1 MSHRILIADPLD
13 PAGLVLLAES
23 GAEIVQLAE
32 ADRGRIAE
40 ILPDFDALVVR
51 SATRV
56 TAELLRAGRRLKVVG
71 RAGIGVDNVD
81 VQAATE
87 LGILVV
93 NAPTANLMSATEH
106 TFALLLAVARRVPEA
121 DASTKAGGWDR
132 KLTGIELQGKT
143 LGIIGFGRIGQ
154 RVAARAQG
162 FEMKVLAYDPY
173 LDPGAARR
181 LEVEMLPLE
190 ELLGRADMIT
200 LHTPLTEQTR
210 NLLDR
215 RRLGLLKRGA
225 LVVNCGRG
233 GVLDEE
239 ALLAALESG
248 AVRGA
253 GLDVF
258 GEEPP
263 KDRRLVRHP
272 RVVATPHLGAQTE
285 EAQER
290 ISTETAQMVL
300 AALAGSFAIAA
311 VNLPFRTH
319 GGSRLEPYMGLGER
333 LGRMAGLLL
342 GMAPQ
347 RLQVDLWGLEEAF
360 QTPVAVAVLKGL
372 LTPFLGEPVNYVN
385 AERIAEARGI
395 EVVRTTHSK
404 SGEYPQLVS
413 LALGGG
419 GGGVELAGT
428 LFAERDPR
436 VVGFG
441 GYRLEFRPEG
451 RLLVL
456 ENRDVPG
463 VVGKLGTLLGQ
474 AGINIAD
481 IHLAR
486 RDGEGKALAVL
497 RLDQTPGEAVVAKL
511 MALPEVLSAHSLDLG
526 PLGQQAEPAAGGAA
540 AVGGAES
547 TSGGA
552 ASAAGGA
559 GTAGRTESAASGA
572 EPAPATAATAG
583 SGRG

>member
-1 MSHRILIADPLD
+1 MTHRILIADQLD
-13 PAGLVLLAES
+13 PAGLGLLAQS
-23 GAEIVQLAE
+23 GAEIVQLAA
-32 ADRGRIAE
+32 ADRGRLAE
-40 ILPDFDALVVR
+40 ILPGFDALVVR

-56 TAELLRAGRRLKVVG
+56 TAELLQAGKRLKVVG

-81 VQAATE
+81 VAAATE

-93 NAPTANLMSATEH
+93 NAPTANLLSATEH

-132 KLTGIELQGKT
+132 KLTGVELQGKT
-143 LGIIGFGRIGQ
+143 LGVIGFGRIGQ

-162 FEMKVLAYDPY
+162 FEMQVIAHDPY

-190 ELLGRADMIT
+190 ELLRRADVVT

-225 LVVNCGRG
+225 LVINCGRG
-233 GVLDEE
+233 GVVDEE
-239 ALLAALESG
+239 ALFEALEAG

-258 GEEPP
+258 AEEPP
-263 KDRRLVRHP
+263 RNLRLVQHR
-272 RVVATPHLGAQTE
+272 RVVATPHLGAQTQ

-300 AALAGSFAIAA
+300 AALAGSLAIAA
-311 VNLPFRTH
+311 VNLPFRAH
-319 GGSRLEPYMGLGER
+319 GGSRLEPFMGLGER

-342 GMAPQ
+342 GMPPQ
-347 RLQVDLWGLEEAF
+347 RLQVDLWGLEEGF

-372 LTPFLGEPVNYVN
+372 LTPFLGEAVNYVN
-385 AERIAEARGI
+385 AERMAETRGI
-395 EVVRTTHSK
+395 EVVRTTHSTR
-404 SGEYPQLVS
+404 GEYPQLVS
-413 LALGGG
+413 LQLAGGG
-419 GGGVELAGT
+419 RSVELSGT
-428 LFAERDPR
+428 LFGESDPR

-441 GYRLEFRPEG
+441 GYRLEFRPQG

-497 RLDQTPGEAVVAKL
+497 RLDQPPDEAVVEKL
-511 MALPEVLSAHSLDLG
+511 VALPDVLSAHSLDLG
-526 PLGQQAEPAAGGAA
+526 PLGHLAEA
-540 AVGGAES
+540 GAE
-547 TSGGA
+547 
-552 ASAAGGA
+552 
-559 GTAGRTESAASGA
+559 
-572 EPAPATAATAG
+572 
-583 SGRG
+583 RG

>member
-1 MSHRILIADPLD
+1 MAHRILIADPLD

-23 GAEIVQLAE
+23 GAEIVQLAA
-32 ADRGRIAE
+32 ADRGRLAE

-56 TAELLRAGRRLKVVG
+56 TAQLLAAGKRLKVVG

-81 VQAATE
+81 VAAATE
-87 LGILVV
+87 RGILVV

-132 KLTGIELQGKT
+132 KLVGIELQGKT
-143 LGIIGFGRIGQ
+143 LGVIGFGRIGQ

-162 FEMKVLAYDPY
+162 FEMQVVAYDPY

-190 ELLGRADMIT
+190 ELLARADVVS

-225 LVVNCGRG
+225 LVINCGRG
-233 GVLDEE
+233 GVVDEE
-239 ALLAALESG
+239 ALLAALDSG

-258 GEEPP
+258 AEEPP
-263 KDRRLVRHP
+263 ADRRLIRHP

-290 ISTETAQMVL
+290 ISTETAQMLL

-311 VNLPFRTH
+311 VNLPFRAH
-319 GGSRLEPYMGLGER
+319 GGSRLEPFMALGER

-342 GMAPQ
+342 GSAPQ
-347 RLQVDLWGLEEAF
+347 RLQVDLWGLEEGF
-360 QTPVAVAVLKGL
+360 QTAVAVAVLKGL
-372 LTPFLGEPVNYVN
+372 LTPFLGEAVNYVN
-385 AERIAEARGI
+385 AERIAEARGV
-395 EVVRTTHSK
+395 EVVRTTHSTR
-404 SGEYPQLVS
+404 GEYPQLVS
-413 LALGGG
+413 LALAGGG
-419 GGGVELAGT
+419 RSVELAGT
-428 LFAERDPR
+428 LFGERDPR

-441 GYRLEFRPEG
+441 GYRLEFRPQG

-463 VVGKLGTLLGQ
+463 VVGKLGTLLGE

-486 RDGEGKALAVL
+486 LDGEEKALAVL
-497 RLDQTPGEAVVAKL
+497 RLDQAPGETVVASL
-511 MALPEVLSAHSLDLG
+511 LALPEVLSAAVLDLG
-526 PLGQQAEPAAGGAA
+526 ADGAAAGGEPAAAA
-540 AVGGAES
+540 APPAES
-547 TSGGA
+547 SSAAA
-552 ASAAGGA
+552 ASSIRCRSSRRAPSPTACAGPV
-559 GTAGRTESAASGA
+559 TR
-572 EPAPATAATAG
+572 
-583 SGRG
+583 